1 MTSGEEAGRGCLI
14 GVVFSGS
21 LLRDHAGQTAEGGLN
36 VQPGRSVV
44 YRELKSTIYRSSQ
57 LTDEQPVGPGLG
69 YTDWHSGSAVP
80 NKTIGGETT

>member
-1 MTSGEEAGRGCLI
+1 MDECVYDIVKMSAAGP
-14 GVVFSGS
+14 
-21 LLRDHAGQTAEGGLN
+21 GQTAEGGLN

-80 NKTIGGETT
+80 DKTIGGETT